1 MMDTQIAPQYGM
13 NRTSEE
19 SMPLLQQDASPDL
32 IKWQITGEDIADSIE
47 LSLGGKTWNYNSAKY
62 EQRTKSLLCDEG
74 IATMKMLIYT
84 NIGKGPILCN
94 FTDEREIREI
104 VGKIWETAVDTLFMN
119 WRVWGIEKHNL
130 SIIGYTVRN
139 QIYYALKKGKDGFYM
154 GNLKPAIKRTENITM
169 PQGGKGGGFLSF
181 LNPIK

>member
-1 MMDTQIAPQYGM
+1 MADILSNQEYSK
-13 NRTSEE
+13 TSEE
-19 SMPLLQQDASPDL
+19 SMPLIQQDQSPDL

-47 LSLGGKTWNYNSAKY
+47 LSLGGKTWDYNKAKY
-62 EQRTKSLLCDEG
+62 EQRTKPLLCDEG

-84 NIGKGPILCN
+84 NIGKGPILCS

-104 VGKIWETAVDTLFMN
+104 VGKIWEVAQDTLFMKYKEWN
-119 WRVWGIEKHNL
+119 VEKHNM
-130 SIIGYTVRN
+130 SIIAYTVRN
-139 QIYYALKKGKDGFYM
+139 QTYYALKKGKDGFYM

-169 PQGGKGGGFLSF
+169 PNQGKGGGFLSF